1 MSYNESMLCA
11 TWTLA
16 IFTIALTGA
25 TAAYAWITF
34 KMLKSS
40 DKQQEIMRYHNSI
53 VDEQNRIMKE
63 QTESIK
69 YQTEALYK
77 QADMLNFIKM
87 TIESLPYEQ
96 DRINNP
102 WPPKSK

>member
-1 MSYNESMLCA
+1 MSYEQSMLCA

-16 IFTIALTGA
+16 IFTIVLTGA
-25 TAAYAWITF
+25 TATYAWITY

-40 DKQQEIMRYHNSI
+40 DKQQEIMSYHNSI

-63 QTESIK
+63 QTASIK
-69 YQTEALYK
+69 YQTDALYK

-87 TIESLPYEQ
+87 TIENLPFEQ
-96 DRINNP
+96 DRINKP
-102 WPPKSK
+102 WPPKR